1 MVLIDWVV
9 HLFGT
14 EMIRLGTEELIE
26 PEILVLGPVGE
37 YLIEYSVGSA
47 LYILINQ
54 NNFNSNNLQC
64 FVPS

>member
-26 PEILVLGPVGE
+26 PEILGLSP
-37 YLIEYSVGSA
+37 
-47 LYILINQ
+47 
-54 NNFNSNNLQC
+54 C
-64 FVPS
+64 